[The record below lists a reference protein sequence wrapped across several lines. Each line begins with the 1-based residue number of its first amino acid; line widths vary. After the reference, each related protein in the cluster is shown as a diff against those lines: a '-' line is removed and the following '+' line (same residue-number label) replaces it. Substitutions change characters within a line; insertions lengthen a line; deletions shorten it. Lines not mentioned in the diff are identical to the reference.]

1 MRVGGNETKRS
12 DYVLVA
18 IQEFPPPLND
28 LFSLKILKV
37 FQYLSHELLAAVTQ
51 KERNLAR
58 ESSDRLPLCVF

>member
-1 MRVGGNETKRS
+1 METKQKEVITFWWRYRS
-12 DYVLVA
+12 
-18 IQEFPPPLND
+18 FPPLND

-37 FQYLSHELLAAVTQ
+37 FRYLSHELLAAVTQ